1 MSFLSDYFLTLKCLD
16 LGFRV
21 RVIRVPL
28 TFQFFQSFFLVSVI
42 KLHVIISDVIFQ
54 ILIPRACENREYTG
68 LSM

>member
-42 KLHVIISDVIFQ
+42 KLHVISDVIFQ